1 MSQDRPSAGP
11 PPDARSRAR
20 LAISELFLDTALD
33 EKDFAR
39 LRDELRASGLS
50 LRELDEIY
58 YDEVAPLL
66 YQNLNSPAGVW
77 SGFDA
82 GWLDGEIQKRR
93 PSHGFAPLASLRRF
107 LATRS
112 TIKEWSRLRAMI
124 ASV

>member
-20 LAISELFLDTALD
+20 LAISEMFLDTALE

-39 LRDELRASGLS
+39 LRHELRSSGLS

-66 YQNLNSPAGVW
+66 YQNLSSPAGVW

-82 GWLDGEIQKRR
+82 AWLDSEIQKRR
-93 PSHGFAPLASLRRF
+93 QSSGFPLLASLRRF
-107 LATRS
+107 MATRS
-112 TIKEWSRLRAMI
+112 TIKDWSRLRSMI
-124 ASV
+124 ASA

>member
-1 MSQDRPSAGP
+1 VSQDRPSAGP
-11 PPDARSRAR
+11 SPDARSRAR
-20 LAISELFLDTALD
+20 MAISELFLDTALD

-39 LRDELRASGLS
+39 LRDELRSSGLS

-77 SGFDA
+77 SGFDGA
-82 GWLDGEIQKRR
+82 WLDGEIQKRR
-93 PSHGFAPLASLRRF
+93 PPRGFAPLASLRRF

-112 TIKEWSRLRAMI
+112 TIKDWNRLRAMI
-124 ASV
+124 A